1 MATQKLFGD
10 VPSGFSGI
18 AGMVSP
24 NITADITQKNAE
36 DDASTLAGYKKRL
49 ELQSGQEASAYQNK
63 LNYQRQLQQ
72 QWEQED
78 LKKQA
83 DQMRQLDTQ
92 RQQAFDVLYRPQ
104 VTSQLQ
110 TTLDNSRAMAA
121 AANPQVSNQ
130 QQMHLGD
137 YTNAQGY
144 TVTPGQK
151 GAVGRPQPSSSD
163 VQAAMNM
170 MYGRNAAA
178 QAAQNTNPYYNPIVP
193 MSSGGPRRG
202 AAGQLL

>member
-1 MATQKLFGD
+1 MAAQKLFSDFPTGI
-10 VPSGFSGI
+10 SG
-18 AGMVSP
+18 VSP
-24 NITADITQKNAE
+24 TITSDIAQKSEE

-49 ELQSGQEASAYQNK
+49 ELQRGDTEAASRSQALWN
-63 LNYQRQLQQ
+63 RQMQQ

-92 RQQAFDVLYRPQ
+92 RKQAFDVIYRPQ

-110 TTLDNSRAMAA
+110 TTLDNRRQMAA
-121 AANPQVSNQ
+121 ASNQ
-130 QQMHLGD
+130 QVANSMNMHLGD
-137 YTNAQGY
+137 YTNEQGY

-151 GAVGRPQPSSSD
+151 GAVGRPQPSSNA
-163 VQAAMNM
+163 VQQAMNM

-178 QAAQNTNPYYNPIVP
+178 LAAQNTNPYYQPLSTMPYV
-193 MSSGGPRRG
+193 
-202 AAGQLL
+202 